1 MGAGHPI
8 AHPTFPYEDKRNLL
22 SYWASSMSFLI
33 SETMPHSFIH
43 TRGRGRARAM
53 FPWDDPAWQHLCVE
67 LTPHGAGD
75 HRDTGAESSRRESA
89 ALIPSDAP
97 SGSLVAVSPGR
108 RGRRVRGASWTAG
121 SGSGAMCMISCPPLS
136 KPTCWPPPR
145 PLHEGGLGARASEGD
160 SWVSGGAGVPAE
172 AARPLVLCRAE
183 WPPALK

>member
-43 TRGRGRARAM
+43 TRGRGRARAT

-97 SGSLVAVSPGR
+97 SGSSWLSVWAVVAAACGAPAGR
-108 RGRRVRGASWTAG
+108 QVAAAG
-121 SGSGAMCMISCPPLS
+121 PCA
-136 KPTCWPPPR
+136 
-145 PLHEGGLGARASEGD
+145 
-160 SWVSGGAGVPAE
+160 
-172 AARPLVLCRAE
+172 
-183 WPPALK
+183 